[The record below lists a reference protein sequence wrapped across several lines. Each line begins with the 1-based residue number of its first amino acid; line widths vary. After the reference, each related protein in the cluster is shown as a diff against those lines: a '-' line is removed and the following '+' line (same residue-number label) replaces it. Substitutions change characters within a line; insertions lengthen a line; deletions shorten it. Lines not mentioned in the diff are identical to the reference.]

1 MRNRTD
7 KSKPGAGHKKNFCVS
22 SVITACQMPTITQH
36 AIRESLD
43 EMNDSLC
50 QDLKMLRN
58 YRSALV
64 KEQQFDMIETL
75 IAIEQHIEQ
84 LLSVIKK
91 QTT

>member
-1 MRNRTD
+1 
-7 KSKPGAGHKKNFCVS
+7 
-22 SVITACQMPTITQH
+22 MPTITQH

-64 KEQQFDMIETL
+64 KEQQFDMIETI

>member
-1 MRNRTD
+1 
-7 KSKPGAGHKKNFCVS
+7 
-22 SVITACQMPTITQH
+22 MPTITQH

>member
-1 MRNRTD
+1 
-7 KSKPGAGHKKNFCVS
+7 
-22 SVITACQMPTITQH
+22 MPTITQH

-84 LLSVIKK
+84 LLLVLKK

>member
-1 MRNRTD
+1 
-7 KSKPGAGHKKNFCVS
+7 
-22 SVITACQMPTITQH
+22 MPTITQH

-58 YRSALV
+58 YRSELV

>member
-1 MRNRTD
+1 
-7 KSKPGAGHKKNFCVS
+7 
-22 SVITACQMPTITQH
+22 MPTITQH

-75 IAIEQHIEQ
+75 ITIEQHIEQ
-84 LLSVIKK
+84 LLTMIKK

>member
-1 MRNRTD
+1 
-7 KSKPGAGHKKNFCVS
+7 
-22 SVITACQMPTITQH
+22 MPTITQH

-75 IAIEQHIEQ
+75 IAIEQHIDQ
-84 LLSVIKK
+84 LRSVIKK